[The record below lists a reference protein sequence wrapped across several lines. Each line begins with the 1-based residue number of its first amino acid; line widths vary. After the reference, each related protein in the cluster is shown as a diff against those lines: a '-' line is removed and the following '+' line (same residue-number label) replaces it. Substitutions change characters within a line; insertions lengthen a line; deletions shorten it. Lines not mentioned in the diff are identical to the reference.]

1 MSSKYKKYILQF
13 CFFCAFYAMVTYTI
27 DHIILSEDVN
37 IKRLIIKSII
47 ISSVYIF
54 SQIAIDHYTHQNT
67 KGKT

>member
-1 MSSKYKKYILQF
+1 MSSKYRKYVFQF
-13 CFFCAFYAMVTYTI
+13 LFFLIFYAIATYTI

-47 ISSVYIF
+47 ISSFYIF
-54 SQIAIDHYTHQNT
+54 SQIAIDQYTDQNT

>member
-1 MSSKYKKYILQF
+1 MSSKYRKYIFQF
-13 CFFCAFYAMVTYTI
+13 LFFLIFYLIATYAI

-54 SQIAIDHYTHQNT
+54 SQIAIDHYTYQNT